1 MSKERNL
8 TLNEYVEEAVR
19 QVGNIYSPS
28 KEQLENFRD
37 SFCAITIDSVLNHK
51 TNATTGGLEYIAFT
65 SASDSV
71 TWNISQALHEAQMP
85 TRLSEGRC
93 LLSTLLPLTD
103 DVLIEA
109 RTMKEERQ
117 ERKVNIKGM

>member
-8 TLNEYVEEAVR
+8 ILNEYVAEAVR

-37 SFCAITIDSVLNHK
+37 SFCAITIDNLLNYK
-51 TNATTGGLEYIAFT
+51 TNATTGGLECIAFT

-71 TWNISQALHEAQMP
+71 TWNISQVLHEAQMP
-85 TRLSEGRC
+85 TRLPEGRC
-93 LLSTLLPLTD
+93 LLSILLPLTD

-109 RTMKEERQ
+109 RAMKEERQ
-117 ERKVNIKGM
+117 DKKVNIKGM

>member
-37 SFCAITIDSVLNHK
+37 SFCAITINNLLNYK
-51 TNATTGGLEYIAFT
+51 TNATTGGLECIAFT

-85 TRLSEGRC
+85 TRLLEGRC

-109 RTMKEERQ
+109 RAMKEERQ
-117 ERKVNIKGM
+117 DKKVNIKGM